1 MGEAV
6 GVIAAQSIGE
16 PGTQLT
22 MRTFHIGGTA
32 SRISEQSTLE
42 AKNHGFLKYH
52 SIQTV
57 MNREGAHVVMN
68 RNGAVAIVD
77 DKGRERERYSV
88 VYGAR
93 IKVADGAP
101 VKMGENIVEWDPYT
115 FSILTEVAGTV
126 QFKDLEAGVT
136 VQEQVDEVTGLVAVG
151 GEGGVGR
158 EVPAANRHPQR
169 EEGDQ
174 EIPDALARP
183 LDGAGG

>member
-1 MGEAV
+1 
-6 GVIAAQSIGE
+6 
-16 PGTQLT
+16 
-22 MRTFHIGGTA
+22 
-32 SRISEQSTLE
+32 
-42 AKNHGFLKYH
+42 
-52 SIQTV
+52 

-136 VQEQVDEVTGLVAVG
+136 VQEQVDEA
-151 GEGGVGR
+151 
-158 EVPAANRHPQR
+158 PACRS
-169 EEGDQ
+169 GW
-174 EIPDALARP
+174 
-183 LDGAGG
+183 